1 MRKMKGLLKKV
12 FSLVI
17 VTALVVTGVP
27 TVAFYA
33 DTTAEEQ
40 EEVLADVTIGEN
52 SNETI
57 TSDETV
63 EKEEVLEEYQQ
74 YVEDGTYDE
83 RVAFMQELEVQKSN
97 RLPKATA
104 NVSKEGAT
112 AEQSQT
118 MPYGGLMPSTGEVK
132 ALVFLVDFPDCRQT
146 DGTTAEEIEEQLF
159 FGYGQTFA
167 GFYNNSSYGK
177 LKLDGDVY
185 GYYTTENN
193 REYYN
198 NPNAESIGRQEL
210 INELLEYYDDEI
222 DYSDYDADKDGYID
236 ALYIEYVGQDSG
248 WGSFWWSY
256 MTAWDGFVEQV
267 EADGVLVHQY
277 VWMNESTS
285 DEDTYKHETGHLL
298 GLIDYYDTITGSLDG
313 AIGTFDM
320 MYGNM
325 GDHNA
330 LSKILLGWIEPIEVN
345 DVTQLELR
353 SSQLY
358 PDAAIVY
365 PNMDKTSDEYFVVEY
380 VTSDAANYK
389 LSSLLDDGGIRVWRV
404 NTKLTEDGSNYAYN
418 NDLGT
423 KKFIE
428 AVGVC
433 NYSNPSQ
440 QLGNLIQYDIDD
452 VDDMYD
458 GKKIN
463 LYYPGDELTPY
474 STPSS
479 YIYGDSESFYGPFTT
494 SGVVIND
501 IVITESNATVQISY
515 ENVVPQ
521 EFDYSLEYTFESAF
535 WAELTFDYE
544 VTLLDESKIT
554 VSNGVKE
561 IDVESEVVYLPDYG
575 FKKMY
580 IFSNEKYDLAEKE
593 GFTLTI
599 EQGALLNEFGTS
611 NPKIT
616 EDVEAVSMGGTLI
629 KEYNSSVYGQTD
641 MISINNEAYFFCK
654 FEKAL
659 SLIRVYENDEGALVT
674 EEMNVFEND
683 DLSYIRAQKYGEKL
697 LLSVFKNQNE
707 WGVFCV
713 YLVDTNGS
721 YMLLYEE
728 ALLDGFIPDT
738 YVLGENIIIKK
749 WSSNMELIS
758 VETGAI
764 DELENTISNKLQGIW
779 TIGTDRFV
787 AVYYDKI
794 MLVDSEFNIIKE
806 INKDNIS
813 QLEKVVDVFEKD
825 GYVAMLTFEQSGT
838 DTDLSLVYYN
848 ENMDYVKRE
857 QFLNNTHDIIEGTK
871 GMDMVIEY
879 KDGYII
885 RMEKSNTLMRFSDVL
900 SYDCIP
906 GSVNSVTEFAFFDK
920 EMNYVTSK
928 VFWGKYYGSVCP
940 AEVGDRLVYFNN
952 GLYLDIYEL
961 DDVSLATSDRV
972 IERLTLSKNELNLSV
987 GEKYQLIEDYEPY
1000 NAIAEVIWESSN
1012 ENVAIVND
1020 VGLVTVVG
1028 KGTVVITAT
1037 VGDESDLTASCEVS
1051 VSGKQTSEVPIDIS
1065 AVEVLAINNQTY
1077 TGSAITPSVTVKDG
1091 DTILVKDTDYTVSY
1105 SNNVN
1110 AGTATVTIT
1119 GKGNYSGTKEVTFTI
1134 VSKSFADATVED
1146 IVNQTYTGSAITPS
1160 VTVKDGNKT
1169 LVKDTDYTVSYSNN
1183 VNAGTATVTITGKG
1197 NYSGTKEV
1205 TFTIVSKSLAN
1216 ATVSSITNQTY
1227 TGSAITP
1234 GVTVKDGDTT
1244 LVKDTDYTVS
1254 YSNNV
1259 NVGTATV
1266 TITGKGNYSGT
1277 KEVTFTIAEKSIVNA
1292 TVSDITNQS
1301 YTGSAITPSVTV
1313 KNGDTTLVK
1322 DTDYTVSYSNNVN
1335 TGTATVTITGKGN
1348 YSGTKEVTFT
1358 ITEKSL
1364 ANVTVL
1370 EIANQT
1376 YTGSAITPSVTVTD
1390 GDTTLVK
1397 DTDYTV
1403 SYSNNVNAGTATVTI
1418 TGKGNYTGTRTLNFT
1433 IVKKEEPK
1441 PQVPTQIT
1449 SPSVSVNQSAG
1460 SISKITIGT
1469 SVQSFRASL
1478 NEKNYVKV
1486 YQNNQVVSDSVVL
1499 ATGMEARVMDGNTVV
1514 KKYSIIV
1521 TGDTNGDGKM
1531 NITDMI
1537 AIKANIL
1544 KKTLLNGVYEDAAD
1558 VNGDGK
1564 INVTDF
1570 IKIKAALLKKDSIV
1584 GVAVK

>member
-1 MRKMKGLLKKV
+1 
-12 FSLVI
+12 LV
-17 VTALVVTGVP
+17 
-27 TVAFYA
+27 
-33 DTTAEEQ
+33 
-40 EEVLADVTIGEN
+40 
-52 SNETI
+52 
-57 TSDETV
+57 
-63 EKEEVLEEYQQ
+63 
-74 YVEDGTYDE
+74 
-83 RVAFMQELEVQKSN
+83 
-97 RLPKATA
+97 
-104 NVSKEGAT
+104 
-112 AEQSQT
+112 
-118 MPYGGLMPSTGEVK
+118 
-132 ALVFLVDFPDCRQT
+132 
-146 DGTTAEEIEEQLF
+146 
-159 FGYGQTFA
+159 
-167 GFYNNSSYGK
+167 
-177 LKLDGDVY
+177 
-185 GYYTTENN
+185 
-193 REYYN
+193 
-198 NPNAESIGRQEL
+198 
-210 INELLEYYDDEI
+210 
-222 DYSDYDADKDGYID
+222 
-236 ALYIEYVGQDSG
+236 
-248 WGSFWWSY
+248 
-256 MTAWDGFVEQV
+256 
-267 EADGVLVHQY
+267 
-277 VWMNESTS
+277 
-285 DEDTYKHETGHLL
+285 
-298 GLIDYYDTITGSLDG
+298 
-313 AIGTFDM
+313 
-320 MYGNM
+320 
-325 GDHNA
+325 
-330 LSKILLGWIEPIEVN
+330 
-345 DVTQLELR
+345 
-353 SSQLY
+353 
-358 PDAAIVY
+358 
-365 PNMDKTSDEYFVVEY
+365 
-380 VTSDAANYK
+380 
-389 LSSLLDDGGIRVWRV
+389 
-404 NTKLTEDGSNYAYN
+404 
-418 NDLGT
+418 
-423 KKFIE
+423 
-428 AVGVC
+428 
-433 NYSNPSQ
+433 
-440 QLGNLIQYDIDD
+440 QYDIDD

-463 LYYPGDELTPY
+463 LYYSGDELTPY

-479 YIYGDSESFYGPFTT
+479 YIYGDSESFFGPFTT
-494 SGVVIND
+494 SGVVMND
-501 IVITESNATVQISY
+501 IVFIGSNANVQISY

-521 EFDYSLEYTFESAF
+521 DFNYSLEYTFESAF

-554 VSNGVKE
+554 VSNGEKE
-561 IDVESEVVYLPDYG
+561 IDIEAEVVYLPDYG

-580 IFSNEKYDLAEKE
+580 IFSDEKYDLTEH
-593 GFTLTI
+593 GTFTLTI
-599 EQGALLNEFGTS
+599 EEGALVNKFGTL

-616 EDVEAVSMGGTLI
+616 EDAEAVTIESTLI
-629 KEYNSSVYGQTD
+629 KEYERDDVLSMNYTTD
-641 MISINNEAYFFCK
+641 IVSINDDAYFFCK
-654 FEKAL
+654 YKNEL
-659 SLIRVYENDEGALVT
+659 SLIHIYEDENENGLLST
-674 EEMNVFEND
+674 EDIMIFED
-683 DLSYIRAQKYGEKL
+683 EDLSYIRVQEYGDKL
-697 LLSVFKNQNE
+697 LLSVVKNQDN
-707 WGVFCV
+707 WGIFCV
-713 YLVDTNGS
+713 YEVNLDGS
-721 YMLLYEE
+721 YVLLYEE
-728 ALLDGFIPDT
+728 ENEDGHIPSTYTLDR
-738 YVLGENIIIKK
+738 NIIVKK
-749 WSSNMELIS
+749 WDANIEL
-758 VETGAI
+758 VDADTRAI
-764 DELENTISNKLQGIW
+764 KVLENTESNKLQGVW
-779 TIGTDRFV
+779 TIGEEHFV

-794 MLVDSEFNIIKE
+794 LLVDSQFNIIKE
-806 INKDNIS
+806 QDKDNFS
-813 QLEKVVDVFEKD
+813 KLEKVVDVFEKD
-825 GYVAMLTFEQSGT
+825 DNIVLLVFEQDGT
-838 DTDLSLVYYN
+838 DTDLSLVYYD
-848 ENMDYVKRE
+848 ENFEYVKRE
-857 QFLNNTHDIIEGTK
+857 QFLNNTHDIIEGVK

-885 RMEKSNTLMRFSDVL
+885 RMEKSNTLMRFSEVL
-900 SYDCIP
+900 SYGCIA
-906 GSVNSVTEFAFFDK
+906 GAVDSVTEFAFFDK

-928 VFWGKYYGSVCP
+928 VFWGRYYGSVCP

-972 IERLTLSKNELNLSV
+972 IESLTLSKNELNLSV

-1028 KGTVVITAT
+1028 KGTAVITAT
-1037 VGDESDLTASCEVS
+1037 VGNGSDLTVSCEVS
-1051 VSGKQTSEVPIDIS
+1051 VSGKQISEVPIDIS

-1077 TGSAITPSVTVKDG
+1077 TGSAITPSITVKDG
-1091 DTILVKDTDYTVSY
+1091 DTTLVKDTDYTVSY

-1110 AGTATVTIT
+1110 EGTATVTIT

-1134 VSKSFADATVED
+1134 VSKSLVNATVSD
-1146 IVNQTYTGSAITPS
+1146 ITNQSYTGSAITPS
-1160 VTVKDGNKT
+1160 VTVKDGDTILEKDTDYTVSYSNNLNVGTATVTITGIGNYSGTKEVTFTIISKSLANATVSSITNQTYTGSVITPSVTVTDGSKT

-1234 GVTVKDGDTT
+1234 
-1244 LVKDTDYTVS
+1244 
-1254 YSNNV
+1254 
-1259 NVGTATV
+1259 
-1266 TITGKGNYSGT
+1266 
-1277 KEVTFTIAEKSIVNA
+1277 
-1292 TVSDITNQS
+1292 
-1301 YTGSAITPSVTV
+1301 SVTV
-1313 KNGDTTLVK
+1313 K
-1322 DTDYTVSYSNNVN
+1322 
-1335 TGTATVTITGKGN
+1335 
-1348 YSGTKEVTFT
+1348 
-1358 ITEKSL
+1358 
-1364 ANVTVL
+1364 
-1370 EIANQT
+1370 
-1376 YTGSAITPSVTVTD
+1376 D